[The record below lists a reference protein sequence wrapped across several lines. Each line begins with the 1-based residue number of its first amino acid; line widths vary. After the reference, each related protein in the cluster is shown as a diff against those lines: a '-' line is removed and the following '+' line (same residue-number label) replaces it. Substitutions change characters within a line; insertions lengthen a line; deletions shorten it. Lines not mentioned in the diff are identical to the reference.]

1 MVGRVGYSGDEG
13 RADVRHVEPQ
23 FDEVIPGVIFPL
35 VEVADEGSRVAAIE
49 LSKRDLE
56 ISLTADVLRRG
67 SCLL

>member
-1 MVGRVGYSGDEG
+1 MVGRVGHSGDEG

-23 FDEVIPGVIFPL
+23 FDEVVPGVIIPL
-35 VEVADEGSRVAAIE
+35 IKVVDDGSRVATIE
-49 LSKRDLE
+49 FSKRDLK